1 MNKEEMIKKYEE
13 YRERLNAYELMINTV
28 CFDKNTIAPV
38 MGNKYRNQ
46 MLNIIVGE
54 AYVIETDPEII
65 KLVDELSE
73 MDLGEDL
80 NRDVFLTKKSLES
93 VSKFTKEEVM
103 EFNNAFS
110 ESFDAWLVAKEKG
123 DYSLFEKHLIK
134 VIEIAKKKAVRRNPE
149 ALAYNVMLDDY
160 EEGMTIERYDEF
172 FKLIKEELL
181 PLIKEVDS
189 KKDYIDDSFL
199 YKYYPKDK
207 QALFNERLKEYICF
221 DKSWGYLGQS
231 EHPFTNGLSKND
243 VRITTN
249 YDEYNIA
256 SNIFSVIHE
265 VGHAHYEHNILDK
278 YDGTNIKK
286 YISSGMHE
294 SQSRFLENYVGRRK
308 SFWIPLYPYLQE
320 LFPENLG
327 AVDLDTFIKTINASK
342 CSLIRTEADE
352 LTYPIHILIRYEIE
366 KGLCDGSI
374 SCDKLN
380 ETWNQKY
387 KEYLG
392 VDVTNDRDG
401 ILQDV
406 HWSDASFG
414 YFPTY
419 ALGSAFGAQFLATIE
434 KEMDLDNLLENGKF
448 DELVAYLRDHIQFDG
463 ALHNYEYILNRAT
476 KEDFNPRYYVD
487 YLKNKYTKLY
497 E

>member
-1 MNKEEMIKKYEE
+1 M
-13 YRERLNAYELMINTV
+13 
-28 CFDKNTIAPV
+28 
-38 MGNKYRNQ
+38 
-46 MLNIIVGE
+46 
-54 AYVIETDPEII
+54 
-65 KLVDELSE
+65 
-73 MDLGEDL
+73 
-80 NRDVFLTKKSLES
+80 
-93 VSKFTKEEVM
+93 
-103 EFNNAFS
+103 
-110 ESFDAWLVAKEKG
+110 
-123 DYSLFEKHLIK
+123 
-134 VIEIAKKKAVRRNPE
+134 VIEIAKKKAARRNPNE
-149 ALAYNVMLDDY
+149 LAYNVMLDDY
-160 EEGMTIERYDEF
+160 EEGMTIDKYEEF

-327 AVDLDTFIKTINASK
+327 AVDLDTFIKAINASK

-419 ALGSAFGAQFLATIE
+419 ALGSAFGAQFLAAIE
-434 KEMDLDNLLENGKF
+434 KELDLDSLLENGKF